1 MELYIITYIPV
12 LLTGIWAFYK
22 YNKKRKLEN
31 FDLFVKYREK
41 LKTNPAN
48 LKIVRHVQDWQLNPE
63 LRSQI
68 NEREITINDFYD
80 FLGFYEE
87 ISLLY
92 QKKLI
97 PKRFVKD
104 MFSFYAIQIADNE
117 YYWNLFDENYL
128 TDDDWINYRKLVLR
142 MR

>member
-97 PKRFVKD
+97 PKTMGISSLHF
-104 MFSFYAIQIADNE
+104 IQIQLLWLAI
-117 YYWNLFDENYL
+117 L
-128 TDDDWINYRKLVLR
+128 I
-142 MR
+142 